1 MMKSF
6 THVFSF
12 LSILMVLV
20 LLIASRPPQAQAFN
34 FFQTIQNLWN
44 KPATPKQ
51 LPTSTPQKTPDV
63 QRVVT
68 PSTGSN
74 TSSQKTTNAAVTFRY
89 TKPNFFLKITGV
101 KKATYILEYT
111 RTAKGQDYVEGL
123 QGGGKALKNNVYSK
137 SIYGGTQ
144 SSRYFIPHTIKNGN
158 ITVLLTKLDG
168 STVTYKAIFTIVKN
182 KLVISSQQY
191 Q

>member
-1 MMKSF
+1 MNTF
-6 THVFSF
+6 TRLFSF
-12 LSILMVLV
+12 LSIFTLFV
-20 LLIASRPPQAQAFN
+20 LLIVSSPPQAQAFN
-34 FFQTIQNLWN
+34 LFQSIQNWWN

-51 LPTSTPQKTPDV
+51 PAITTPQKTPDV
-63 QRVVT
+63 QQVVT
-68 PSTGSN
+68 LSTGSN
-74 TSSQKTTNAAVTFRY
+74 TSSQATANAAVTFRY
-89 TKPNFFLKITGV
+89 VKPNFSLKVTGV
-101 KKATYILEYT
+101 KKVTYTLEYI
-111 RTAKGQDYVEGL
+111 RTAKGQDYSEGL

-144 SSRYFIPHTIKNGN
+144 SSKYFIPHTIKNGN
-158 ITVLLTKLDG
+158 ITVLLTKVDG